1 MGGNNASLLESIKT
15 TKKNIIINSEAV
27 ITAHITFNN
36 NYNTFL
42 TLAEQLEDKLKEIEV
57 REHGAEKRQKEIED
71 KDQQLHQRESTCN
84 ERERKIET
92 REKEVVAKEDKWVAV
107 EEDEREPQQVAKYY
121 QGQCG
126 YEPLPTYPSHPSSFT
141 FPYPPFLFPLTSLM
155 IHKSH
160 LLLLLA
166 STSLL

>member
-57 REHGAEKRQKEIED
+57 REHGAQKRQKEIED

-92 REKEVVAKEDKWVAV
+92 REKEVVAKEEKWVAV
-107 EEDEREPQQVAKYY
+107 EKRMKENANK
-121 QGQCG
+121 
-126 YEPLPTYPSHPSSFT
+126 LPNIIKVNVGMNP
-141 FPYPPFLFPLTSLM
+141 
-155 IHKSH
+155 
-160 LLLLLA
+160 
-166 STSLL
+166 SLLTRLTLPLLPSLTLPFCFL